1 MLIPKFRKS
10 PKTDSD
16 RSQRSAL
23 PSLSMLLT
31 LSKLFVFEKLPSS
44 KPPSDD

>member
-1 MLIPKFRKS
+1 MLIPKFGKY
-10 PKTDSD
+10 PKTDSE

-23 PSLSMLLT
+23 PGLSMLLT
-31 LSKLFVFEKLPSS
+31 QSKLFVFEKLPSS